1 MDLLLDLIATL
12 SRWSRSHLY
21 DISLAIMAT
30 LVVLVGPGINAW
42 VQRSI
47 SGLNFFFRTLIFVLV
62 CAVGYGLAM
71 VFLTPWLSQGLGHF
85 NNYTLAPVLLLV
97 FFLIGVLADRHNWRR
112 GKTRLGQPEFGCGG
126 L

>member
-12 SRWSRSHLY
+12 SRWSRSNLY

-30 LVVLVGPGINAW
+30 LLVLFGPGINAW

-47 SGLNFFFRTLIFVLV
+47 GGLNFFLRTLLFVLL

-71 VFLTPWLSQGLGHF
+71 IFVTPWLAQGLGHF
-85 NNYTLAPVLLLV
+85 NNYTLAPVLLLS
-97 FFLIGVLADRHNWRR
+97 FFLIGILADRN
-112 GKTRLGQPEFGCGG
+112 
-126 L
+126 

>member
-12 SRWSRSHLY
+12 SRWSRGHLY

-30 LVVLVGPGINAW
+30 LFVLFGPGINAW

-47 SGLNFFFRTLIFVLV
+47 GGLNFLLRTLIFVLV
-62 CAVGYGLAM
+62 CAVGYGLVI
-71 VFLTPWLSQGLGHF
+71 VFITPLLSQGLGQF

-97 FFLIGVLADRHNWRR
+97 FFLIGVLADRN
-112 GKTRLGQPEFGCGG
+112 
-126 L
+126 

>member
-1 MDLLLDLIATL
+1 MDLLLDLTATL

-30 LVVLVGPGINAW
+30 LFVLFGPAINAW

-47 SGLNFFFRTLIFVLV
+47 GGLNFVFRTIIFVVV
-62 CAVGYGLAM
+62 CAVVYGLAI
-71 VFLTPWLSQGLGHF
+71 VFLTPYLSAGLGQF

-97 FFLIGVLADRHNWRR
+97 FFLIGVLADRS
-112 GKTRLGQPEFGCGG
+112 
-126 L
+126 